1 MFGPKSGL
9 LKIAAILSIIT
20 STIAL
25 SQPANAADATIN
37 GASNFLTSK
46 FVEGKAVE
54 GFTPGK
60 FDYGITLE
68 SMLQRRA
75 AGRSL
80 ASQNVSVNFVLN
92 TRATGGLDYLYAPA
106 DKSLL
111 SGLAGKFLFTAKA
124 LKAPVAPNT
133 NKVLAALKKAIAADG
148 TIAGSTGNTFDYAW
162 VTLGLQSMG
171 QTALATRVEAKLI
184 ALAKTD
190 GGFGYDQTADSTN
203 SSVDSTG
210 IALQA
215 MAALKGLGGA
225 RLSAANKNATAKAVA
240 WLNTQKVTDAKGAHW
255 ESWGAFDVNGTAY
268 AAMGL
273 KAAGQNVASISSWLK
288 TKIASD
294 GGVVSAWSGGKGDAM
309 ATSQSIVPM
318 LGLSYLD
325 LLKK

>member
-9 LKIAAILSIIT
+9 LKITAILSIIT
-20 STIAL
+20 STIAVAA
-25 SQPANAADATIN
+25 PAQAADATTN
-37 GASNFLTSK
+37 AASNFLTSK

-60 FDYGITLE
+60 FDFGITLE
-68 SMLQRRA
+68 SMLQRKA

-80 ASQNVSVNFVLN
+80 ASQNAAVNFVLN
-92 TRATGGLDYLYAPA
+92 TRVASGLDYLASPS
-106 DKSLL
+106 DKTLL
-111 SGLAGKFLFTAKA
+111 PGLAGKFLFTAKA
-124 LKAPVAPNT
+124 LKAPVAPNS
-133 NKVLAALKKAIAADG
+133 NKVLAALKKTIATDG

-162 VTLGLQSMG
+162 VVLGLQSLG
-171 QTALATRVEAKLI
+171 QTALATKVEAKLI

-215 MAALKGLGGA
+215 LASLKGLGGA
-225 RLSAANKNATAKAVA
+225 RLAAANKVTTTKAVA
-240 WLNTQKVTDAKGAHW
+240 WLNAQKITDAQGPHW

-273 KAAGQNVASISSWLK
+273 KAAGQNIAAIGTWLK
-288 TKIASD
+288 TKIAAD
-294 GGVVSAWSGGKGDAM
+294 GGVASAWSAGKGDAM

-318 LGLSYLD
+318 IGLSYLD